1 MPHDNVDSFG
11 QMLDELAAR
20 TAAPGGG
27 AAAAWTAAVAA
38 ALVEMAAAFAERPGE
53 RAAELRGR
61 ALELAKQELRAYQPV
76 LEAKRAHDAPR
87 VREALI
93 TAAESP
99 LAIAAV
105 AEEVSTLATE
115 LAATGK
121 PSVAGDAQTAA
132 VLADA
137 AREAAAN
144 LAEIN
149 LSEAREIR

>member
-1 MPHDNVDSFG
+1 MPHDNVEPFG

-27 AAAAWTAAVAA
+27 AAAAWTVAVAA
-38 ALVEMAAAFAERPGE
+38 ALVEMAAAFADRPGE
-53 RAAELRGR
+53 RPAQLRRR
-61 ALELAKQELRAYQPV
+61 ALALAKEELHAYEPV
-76 LEAKRAHDAPR
+76 LEAKRQHDQPR
-87 VREALI
+87 VRDALM
-93 TAAESP
+93 AAADSP

-132 VLADA
+132 VLAEA